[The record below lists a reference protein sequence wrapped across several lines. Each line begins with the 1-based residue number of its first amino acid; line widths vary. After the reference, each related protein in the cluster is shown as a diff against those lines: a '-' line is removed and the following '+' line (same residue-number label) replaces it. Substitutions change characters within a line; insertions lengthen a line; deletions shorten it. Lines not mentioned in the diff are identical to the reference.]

1 LPGYGKSVTFAAIA
15 AAAIAVA
22 AAIAAIVAYV
32 RLRAR
37 ARTLADEIERG
48 KAEFDSVVARE
59 VAERSQELERL
70 LARLRADALSGYAE
84 EERRIADERRRDV
97 AERERDATAKLGEQ
111 LLAAQGA
118 VEQRLTNWA
127 ADVAKLQDGLTAEI
141 ARLEARQRQVIAEFE
156 AKISGDVEG
165 QTAQLDEER
174 AGIARLRE
182 DLGKTARD
190 VLETVTNEIEQHA
203 AERRRQLQEIADRL
217 QRRERELQEL
227 VERESNEAAQRIQ
240 ISIGDI
246 ERRQVEALQRVVERE
261 AARYSEAASQQF
273 DGTIRAAR
281 EDAARRLG
289 RELELAVE
297 RFAREAEGVL
307 QERVTQVSDTAAN
320 RVEERLGRLRT
331 SLEREKDEA
340 LRSLEERAR
349 DVESGLRSRLQE
361 IEADAEAD
369 RTVIE
374 ARLQEL
380 VRRLDE
386 LAARA

>member
-1 LPGYGKSVTFAAIA
+1 MTIAAIA
-15 AAAIAVA
+15 AAAVSVA
-22 AAIAAIVAYV
+22 AAVLAVV
-32 RLRAR
+32 LLLRLRR
-37 ARTLADEIERG
+37 HTDTLGAEIARG
-48 KAEFDSVVARE
+48 KAEFDTVVARE
-59 VAERSQELERL
+59 VEERSQELERL

-111 LLAAQGA
+111 LLSAQRA
-118 VEQRLTNWA
+118 VEQRLTDWA
-127 ADVAKLQDGLTAEI
+127 ADVQKLQEGLTEEI
-141 ARLEARQRQVIAEFE
+141 KRLEGRQRQVIAEVE
-156 AKISGDVEG
+156 ARIVGDAEG
-165 QTAQLDEER
+165 QTTQLDEQR
-174 AGIARLRE
+174 AGLARLRE
-182 DLGKTARD
+182 ELSKTARD
-190 VLETVTNEIEQHA
+190 VLEAVSNELEQHSS
-203 AERRRQLQEIADRL
+203 ERRRSLQEIADRL
-217 QRRERELQEL
+217 QRRERDLQEL

-240 ISIGDI
+240 ISLGDI
-246 ERRQVEALQRVVERE
+246 ERRQVESLQRVVERE

-273 DGTIRAAR
+273 DATIRSAR

-307 QERVTQVSDTAAN
+307 QERVTQVSDAAAN
-320 RVEERLGRLRT
+320 RVEQRLGRLRT

-340 LRSLEERAR
+340 LSSLEERAR
-349 DVESGLRSRLQE
+349 EVEAGLRSRLHE

-374 ARLQEL
+374 ARLQDL
-380 VRRLDE
+380 MRRLDE